1 VLIFLRSV
9 LSVSS
14 PFLIS
19 LFPLVIFSFLSF
31 FSVLLNTPGQE
42 RGMKSLG
49 LTQFRLKHQL
59 QEWLQLSTQKKIPIS
74 LLIMSRAF
82 SLTESDEP
90 EDILRSSMSSLDS
103 DTINEVVVAAA
114 SAGEEKTVDMQKR
127 KLESL
132 RFQEEVRRS
141 VLCCGVFSLTLSLI
155 VFFHLSRSVV
165 NSR

>member
-1 VLIFLRSV
+1 
-9 LSVSS
+9 
-14 PFLIS
+14 
-19 LFPLVIFSFLSF
+19 
-31 FSVLLNTPGQE
+31 
-42 RGMKSLG
+42 MKSLG

-132 RFQEEVRRS
+132 RFQEEVRRC
-141 VLCCGVFSLTLSLI
+141 VLCCGVFLSDL
-155 VFFHLSRSVV
+155 VFDRLLSSV
-165 NSR
+165 SFSS